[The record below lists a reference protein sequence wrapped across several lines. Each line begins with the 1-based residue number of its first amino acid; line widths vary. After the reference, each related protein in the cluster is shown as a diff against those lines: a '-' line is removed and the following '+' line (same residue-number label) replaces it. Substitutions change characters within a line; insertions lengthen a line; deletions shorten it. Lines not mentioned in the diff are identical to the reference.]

1 MDHIWLD
8 LQLTKAVKTSNFI
21 LYARCLFLI
30 CDLFFSFGGK
40 TYARYLTFFLV
51 FLPNIEISH
60 PGATDLVKRGTIS
73 VARSFVSGNRC
84 PVDKTMEETLMK
96 HSKSHRGAGG
106 GSAGV
111 CFA

>member
-1 MDHIWLD
+1 MKSTLASAPNASASI
-8 LQLTKAVKTSNFI
+8 TSRSISEVANTPHEI
-21 LYARCLFLI
+21 QYNLSYC
-30 CDLFFSFGGK
+30 SPGS
-40 TYARYLTFFLV
+40 TYLL
-51 FLPNIEISH
+51 
-60 PGATDLVKRGTIS
+60 KRDAIS